1 MQKRTHEPSQ
11 ARYSCHPV
19 ENQKSH
25 LRVNLYVTI
34 TGGLQFFAI
43 IISVKHTMQR
53 LQSGLELIW
62 AGICVRCSSR
72 AEWREALKLLSGVA
86 CNLPSWQLHHKV
98 FFYLSCGA
106 MLPTVSH
113 FIPISLVKQTDFF
126 IYFSGPDF
134 TMEYQ
139 SYPLRWCVFI
149 LDHK

>member
-1 MQKRTHEPSQ
+1 MDLS
-11 ARYSCHPV
+11 S
-19 ENQKSH
+19 
-25 LRVNLYVTI
+25 
-34 TGGLQFFAI
+34 
-43 IISVKHTMQR
+43 
-53 LQSGLELIW
+53 SGQLCEM
-62 AGICVRCSSR
+62 VRCR
-72 AEWREALKLLSGVA
+72 AEWREALKLVSGVG
-86 CNLPSWQLHHKV
+86 CNLPWQLHHKV

-149 LDHK
+149 LDHKLHSCFYKGKPADCRTKFWSKLGKFLLKCTKPYKKGVV